1 MAFQSNGF
9 AASSTSSAVSP
20 NTAVFPNHVLSS
32 SMSSFASPA
41 AARHSSQ
48 SQMNKTY
55 KQASNLFLTR
65 RYPEALSTIIPLI
78 TPPHGE
84 ATANGSAAGEAN
96 DLERPDQNGH
106 LDGEPAPVATVS
118 RTMRTK
124 VWCLYLTLLNAILE
138 MEPEQGK
145 DAFGNQWRILCSK
158 VRDGEVWEEVVRNG
172 YHGVEGDVDSE
183 VVISL

>member
-1 MAFQSNGF
+1 
-9 AASSTSSAVSP
+9 
-20 NTAVFPNHVLSS
+20 
-32 SMSSFASPA
+32 
-41 AARHSSQ
+41 
-48 SQMNKTY
+48 MNKAY

-65 RYPEALSTIIPLI
+65 RYPEALSTVLPLI

-84 ATANGSAAGEAN
+84 TNGNTDDTNG
-96 DLERPDQNGH
+96 LENPDQNGH
-106 LDGEPAPVATVS
+106 LEDPAPVATAS
-118 RTMRTK
+118 RTMRIK

-138 MEPEQGK
+138 MEPDHGK
-145 DAFGNQWRILCSK
+145 DTFGSQWRTFCTK